1 MQLVISSP
9 EPKGLLAILS
19 CATDFT
25 PRSNLVK
32 WAFALVCVKSG
43 VYRFHIVRPSI
54 RPNDVLKN
62 YDAEKNLC
70 ELSHFY
76 ANIICQTK
84 VVAYRAINFSHSF
97 P

>member
-62 YDAEKNLC
+62 YDAEKK
-70 ELSHFY
+70 S
-76 ANIICQTK
+76 K
-84 VVAYRAINFSHSF
+84 HSF
-97 P
+97 VNLAIFMQITFVRLK